1 MTIYVVQSGDTL
13 QSIAARF
20 GVSQER
26 IARDNMLQDPDR
38 LIVGQALVILKP
50 QQSVTVMEGDTLFSV
65 ARANRT
71 TVNQLMRDNPA
82 LGGKTDVYPGQTLVL
97 SYDQQREGSMAIN
110 GYAYPFIERDVLR
123 QTLPY
128 LTYITVFTYGFK
140 PDGTL
145 IEADDAGI
153 LSIIREYPAKPL
165 LLLSTLTDEGVFSN
179 ELSHA
184 LLSDPAA
191 QRSLTAN
198 LLNTLRAKG
207 YSGVDVDF
215 EYIYPEDRDAY
226 TAFIAA
232 LTTILNSEGYSVAV
246 SLAPKTSADQPGL
259 LYEAH
264 DYRALGEAA
273 NTLIAMTY
281 EWGYSFGPPMAVSPL
296 NKVRE
301 VIEFA
306 VTQIPPEKLLMGM
319 PNYGYDWQLPFIS
332 GESRAESLSN
342 QEAVRRAGENQAAIS
357 YDETAQAPYYNYY
370 RDGKEHVVWFEDA
383 RSVQAQSRLVGEYGL
398 QGLSVWNIMRY
409 FPQLWLVLNALYN
422 IE

>member
-1 MTIYVVQSGDTL
+1 
-13 QSIAARF
+13 
-20 GVSQER
+20 
-26 IARDNMLQDPDR
+26 
-38 LIVGQALVILKP
+38 
-50 QQSVTVMEGDTLFSV
+50 
-65 ARANRT
+65 
-71 TVNQLMRDNPA
+71 MRDNPA

-97 SYDQQREGSMAIN
+97 SYDQQREGSMAVN

-145 IEADDAGI
+145 IEADDAEI

-191 QRSLTAN
+191 QRSLTTN

-281 EWGYSFGPPMAVSPL
+281 EC
-296 NKVRE
+296 
-301 VIEFA
+301 VIF
-306 VTQIPPEKLLMGM
+306 
-319 PNYGYDWQLPFIS
+319 
-332 GESRAESLSN
+332 
-342 QEAVRRAGENQAAIS
+342 
-357 YDETAQAPYYNYY
+357 
-370 RDGKEHVVWFEDA
+370 
-383 RSVQAQSRLVGEYGL
+383 
-398 QGLSVWNIMRY
+398 
-409 FPQLWLVLNALYN
+409 
-422 IE
+422 

>member
-13 QSIAARF
+13 QSIATRY
-20 GVSQER
+20 GVSPER
-26 IARDNMLQDPDR
+26 IARDNMLQNPDQ
-38 LIVGQALVILKP
+38 LVVGQALVILIPNK
-50 QQSVTVMEGDTLFSV
+50 SITVREGETLFSI
-65 ARANRT
+65 ARANQT
-71 TVNQLMRDNPA
+71 SVNQLMRDNPV
-82 LGGKTDVYPGQTLVL
+82 LGGKSEVYPGQTLVL
-97 SYDQQREGSMAIN
+97 SYEQEREGSMAVN
-110 GYAYPFIERDVLR
+110 GYAYPFIDRDILR

-128 LTYITVFTYGFK
+128 LTFITIFTYGFQ

-145 IEADDAGI
+145 IEADDEEI
-153 LSIIREYPAKPL
+153 LSIIRDYPAKPL

-184 LLSDPAA
+184 LLSDPSA
-191 QRSLTAN
+191 QRTLTAN

-226 TAFIAA
+226 TAFIAS
-232 LTTILNSEGYSVAV
+232 LTSVLNSEGYSVAV

-264 DYRALGEAA
+264 DYSALGEAA
-273 NTLIAMTY
+273 NVLLIMTY

-306 VTQIPPEKLLMGM
+306 VSQIPSEKIMMGM
-319 PNYGYDWQLPFIS
+319 PNYGYDWKLPFIS

-357 YDETAQAPYYNYY
+357 YDETAQSPFYHYFKGEN
-370 RDGKEHVVWFEDA
+370 EHVVWFEDA

-398 QGLSVWNIMRY
+398 KGISVWNIMRY
-409 FPQLWLVLNALYN
+409 FPQLWLVLNALYR